1 MSGAA
6 LSRNARLCPRQ
17 QVSDSLPTHCL
28 CGALGA
34 LGALGVQFVASVAG
48 VASRTPDTGK
58 RRARLDKAAKL

>member
-28 CGALGA
+28 CGA